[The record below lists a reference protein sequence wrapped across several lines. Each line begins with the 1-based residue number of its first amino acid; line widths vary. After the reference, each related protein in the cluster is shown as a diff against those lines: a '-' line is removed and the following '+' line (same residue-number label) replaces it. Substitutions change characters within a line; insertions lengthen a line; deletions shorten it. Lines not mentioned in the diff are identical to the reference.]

1 MSSNLV
7 ELEREALGL
16 LSGSR
21 LSKSAASIDKQIKVT
36 EEDNSSPDFRR
47 AIEQPEIESPSDFG
61 MKSSP
66 KVQATQVIIPK
77 SKIKT
82 RKRKKKKKP
91 AEK

>member
-1 MSSNLV
+1 MSSNLA

-16 LSGSR
+16 LSSSQ
-21 LSKSAASIDKQIKVT
+21 LPKSAASIDKQIKVA

-47 AIEQPEIESPSDFG
+47 AIEQPEIESPSELG
-61 MKSSP
+61 IKSSP
-66 KVQATQVIIPK
+66 KVQATQVIFPK

-82 RKRKKKKKP
+82 RKKKKKKRP